1 MNTQDS
7 LFSAEDAPIAP
18 EVLAQVGIK
27 VLPMGSQKLSAAQRL
42 FNKQVS
48 DIEALS
54 LRKEELAQW
63 LGKHAAAHRQ
73 KLRAAVEEQHL
84 LRKKMLLRL
93 HERLQQKGLSISLA
107 RTAKE
112 IVQDWLEDLN
122 AETDLDLKNL
132 IAQYFAAHEDESST
146 EMDALLQQ
154 HLDESLQEILGK
166 AAAAQVLRPDMSP
179 AEKVAATEAYVEAKE
194 SARLDKLAEKR
205 QARKEAKLTPV
216 QKEKLAA
223 LEAAK
228 AQGAQDAKNV
238 LRQIYRQLASS
249 LHPDREPDEAKRLE
263 KTKLM
268 SEANAAYE
276 RQDLSTLLRL
286 QLQLAQIEPEHMAKM
301 ADDKLKAMS
310 TLLREQLKAL
320 NAEMSVLQ
328 DQAVHA
334 FGVDHAFVHR
344 MNEAQL
350 LGHLHQRYQ
359 AYASNLS
366 GMQADYDST
375 ANDAA
380 LKNWLKEQRDQRKA
394 EARAQRELQ
403 KLMQGSMRGH
413 YAYY

>member
-7 LFSAEDAPIAP
+7 LFSAQDAPIAP
-18 EVLAQVGIK
+18 ELLAQAGIK
-27 VLPMGSQKLSAAQRL
+27 VLPMGSQKLSVAQRL
-42 FNKQVS
+42 FNKQVE
-48 DIEALS
+48 DIEALT
-54 LRKEELAQW
+54 LRKDELAHL

-73 KLRAAVEEQHL
+73 KLHTAVEEQHH

-93 HERLQQKGLSISLA
+93 HERLQQKGLSITLA

-112 IVQDWLEDLN
+112 LVQDWLEALN
-122 AETDLDLKNL
+122 AEADIDLKDL
-132 IAQYFAAHEDESST
+132 IAQYFASYEDKNSS
-146 EMDALLQQ
+146 EMDALLEQR
-154 HLDESLQEILGK
+154 LDESLLEILGK
-166 AAAAQVLRPDMSP
+166 AAAAHVLRPGMSP

-205 QARKEAKLTPV
+205 QARKEAKLTPA

-286 QLQLAQIEPEHMAKM
+286 QLQLAQIEPEHRAKM

-359 AYASNLS
+359 AYATNLS

-375 ANDAA
+375 VNDAA
-380 LKNWLKEQRDQRKA
+380 LKSWLKEQRDQRKA
-394 EARAQRELQ
+394 EARAQREVQ

>member
-7 LFSAEDAPIAP
+7 LFSAQDAPIAP
-18 EVLAQVGIK
+18 ELLVQAGIK
-27 VLPMGSQKLSAAQRL
+27 VLPMGSQKLSVAQRL
-42 FNKQVS
+42 FNKQVE
-48 DIEALS
+48 DIEALT
-54 LRKEELAQW
+54 LRKDDLAHL

-73 KLRAAVEEQHL
+73 KLRTAVEEQHH

-93 HERLQQKGLSISLA
+93 HERLQQKGLSIALA

-112 IVQDWLEDLN
+112 LVQDWLEALN
-122 AETDLDLKNL
+122 AEADIELKNL
-132 IAQYFAAHEDESST
+132 IAQYFAGDEDENST
-146 EMDALLQQ
+146 QMDALLEQR
-154 HLDESLQEILGK
+154 LDESLLEILGK
-166 AAAAQVLRPDMSP
+166 AAAAHVLRPGMSP

-205 QARKEAKLTPV
+205 QARKEAKLTPA

-359 AYASNLS
+359 AYATNLS

-380 LKNWLKEQRDQRKA
+380 LKSWLKEQRDQRKA
-394 EARAQRELQ
+394 EARAQREVQ